1 MELSNKQL
9 HINYII
15 SVYKMK
21 KRILVIDDDKK
32 LCDLLTEYLVRYD
45 YLVEYKT
52 NPLDGLK
59 VIEKYDVDLLILDV
73 MLPDMDGFEVLK
85 TLRKDNTIPVIM
97 LTARGET
104 MDKIV
109 GLELGADDYLAKPY
123 EPRELLARIQ
133 SILRRTSNSDHNIK
147 DNTIIKSGELEVD
160 NSRLISRVRDIDI
173 ELTTLEY
180 EILYLLIRHPAR
192 VITRDDIMNEVRGID
207 WNAFNRSI
215 DVAVSRLRTKLN
227 DDAKHPKYIKT
238 IWRRGY
244 QFIGVID

>member
-1 MELSNKQL
+1 
-9 HINYII
+9 
-15 SVYKMK
+15 MK

-32 LCDLLTEYLVRYD
+32 LCDLLADYLVQYD

-52 NPLDGLK
+52 NPIDGLK
-59 VIEKYDVDLLILDV
+59 VIEKYDVDLIILDV
-73 MLPDMDGFEVLK
+73 MLPEMDGFEVLK
-85 TLRKDNTIPVIM
+85 TLRKNNAIPVIM
-97 LTARGET
+97 LTARGDI

-109 GLELGADDYLAKPY
+109 GLELGADDYLPKPY

-133 SILRRTSNSDHNIK
+133 SVLRRSNNSVTEHTQQIL
-147 DNTIIKSGELEVD
+147 SGDLCVD
-160 NSRLISRVRDIDI
+160 SYKRISSLSGNDL

-180 EILYLLIRHPAR
+180 EILFLLIRNPSR
-192 VITRDDIMNEVRGID
+192 VISRDDIMNEIRGID

-244 QFIGVID
+244 QFIGAIN

>member
-1 MELSNKQL
+1 
-9 HINYII
+9 
-15 SVYKMK
+15 MK

-32 LCDLLTEYLVRYD
+32 LCELLSDYLVQYD
-45 YLVEYKT
+45 YSVEYKT
-52 NPLDGLK
+52 NPIDGLK
-59 VIEKYDVDLLILDV
+59 VINNYEIDLIVLDV
-73 MLPDMDGFEVLK
+73 MLPEMNGFEVLK
-85 TLRKDNTIPVIM
+85 TLRKNNSTPVIM

-104 MDKIV
+104 MDKVV

-133 SILRRTSNSDHNIK
+133 SILRRTNHSEENS
-147 DNTIIKSGELEVD
+147 IIKHKIICEKLCVD
-160 NSRLISRVRDIDI
+160 NSKRIATLDDNDL

-180 EILYLLIRHPAR
+180 EILYLLIRNTSR
-192 VITRDDIMNEVRGID
+192 VISRDDIMNEIRGID

-215 DVAVSRLRTKLN
+215 DVAISRLRTKLN

-244 QFIGVID
+244 QFIGTIDNNAD